1 MQTRESTIVNWV
13 RSGALVV
20 TALAVSSCTVNR
32 QEAPELS
39 GPSELAQSVV
49 LSALPD
55 RLVQDGVSQTVVTAL
70 VRDAQGKPIPGLG
83 MHWEVRSSDGS
94 QVAVSDVLNATD
106 AQGRASTRVTAPAAP
121 SLMPSSPVRMT
132 VSATPLGG
140 DTNSSNSRTI
150 VVELVPP
157 AGTPGENSL
166 PQPAFTIAPAVA
178 NVGQSVSFDAST
190 TKDDGNFC
198 AARCAY
204 IWDFG
209 DFTTGGGSAISHTYT
224 LPNTYTVTLTVIDD
238 RGGVASLARSLTVNG
253 PTPPVAQFSAL
264 PAAPAVGVAVT
275 FDGTASAVGAG
286 ATITQYDWSFGD
298 GSATTTTTA
307 PATVKTYSAAGTY
320 VVTLTVTDSLGRKAT
335 RTSTIV
341 VT

>member
-1 MQTRESTIVNWV
+1 MQTRESTIVSWV
-13 RSGALVV
+13 RCGALVV

-32 QEAPELS
+32 QEAPELA
-39 GPSELAQSVV
+39 GPSELAQSVA

-94 QVAVSDVLNATD
+94 QIAVSEVLNATD

-121 SLMPSSPVRMT
+121 SLRPSTPVRMT

-140 DTNSSNSRTI
+140 DTNNSNSRTI

-157 AGTPGENSL
+157 AGTPGANSL
-166 PQPAFTIAPAVA
+166 PQPAFTIAPAVG

-198 AARCAY
+198 GTRCSY
-204 IWDFG
+204 MWDFG
-209 DFTTGGGSAISHTYT
+209 DLTTGSGVSVSHTYT
-224 LPNTYTVTLTVIDD
+224 LPNASYSVTLTVIDD

-253 PTPPVAQFSAL
+253 PTPPVAQFT
-264 PAAPAVGVAVT
+264 PAPASPTTGATVT
-275 FDGTASAVGAG
+275 FDATSSSVGAG
-286 ATITQYDWSFGD
+286 ATIVQYEWTID
-298 GSATTTTTA
+298 GAAAVITTGPTHTTTFSSA
-307 PATVKTYSAAGTY
+307 GSHTVI
-320 VVTLTVTDSLGRKAT
+320 LTVTDSLGRKAT
-335 RTSTIV
+335 RVGT
-341 VT
+341 VTVT